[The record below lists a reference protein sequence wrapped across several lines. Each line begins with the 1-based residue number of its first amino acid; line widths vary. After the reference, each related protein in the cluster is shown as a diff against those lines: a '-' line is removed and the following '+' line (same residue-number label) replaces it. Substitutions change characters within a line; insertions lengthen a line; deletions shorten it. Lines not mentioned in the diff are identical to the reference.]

1 MLTIN
6 EPADSHLSNMLK
18 GLAILLRISSKAKV
32 ILHNGAID
40 IVLSNDKYTAEQYRS
55 LTILG
60 WLELSDYS
68 WRYRTEVNPWI
79 ALAGKYEN
87 DLHYDEVVDHIQQYR
102 HDLDEEVG
110 RYYDQEYEIVDEQL
124 YN

>member
-6 EPADSHLSNMLK
+6 EPVDSHLSNMLK
-18 GLAILLRISSKAKV
+18 GLAILLGINSKAKV
-32 ILHNGAID
+32 MLHKGAID
-40 IVLSNDKYTAEQYRS
+40 VVLSNDKFTVEQYRS

-79 ALAGKYEN
+79 ALSGKYKN
-87 DLHYDEVVDHIQQYR
+87 DPHYDEVLEHIEQYR

-110 RYYDQEYEIVDEQL
+110 RHYDQEYEIVEERLND
-124 YN
+124 